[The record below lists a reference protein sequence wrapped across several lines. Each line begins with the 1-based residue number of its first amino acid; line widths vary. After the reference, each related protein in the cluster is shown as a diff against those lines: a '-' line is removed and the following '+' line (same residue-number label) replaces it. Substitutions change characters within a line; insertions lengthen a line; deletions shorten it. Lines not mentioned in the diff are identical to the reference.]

1 MLARLGNGFF
11 MNAIADTWANLTLQ
25 RRAILIGAVLAT
37 LAMVMMVA
45 RTAVQPSMAL
55 LYGGLD
61 QASAGEVVVALEGM
75 NVPVEV
81 RGDAV
86 YVPADQ
92 RDRVRLTLAQQG
104 LPSQGQSGYEL
115 LDQLSGFGTT
125 SEMFQANYWRAKEGE
140 LARTI
145 VSSAGVK
152 SARVHIAASSRGPF
166 QGDDAPPT
174 ASVTVTTRGG
184 ALNENVALGIRYMVA
199 LSVAGLE
206 PSQVAVIDSRNG
218 VILAPGDEQVGV
230 MADAVAE
237 RRSAALRKDLAELL
251 AVRVGP
257 GNVQVSVT
265 VEASKQTER
274 VLERLVDPDSQV
286 TVSSDTQTSSERSKG
301 TNSAITVASNLPDG
315 EAANGGGQDE
325 SETQENRETVSFR
338 YSETERSQVLE
349 AGEIKRIGVAV
360 LLNHLPEVD
369 ANGDTTFTPRP
380 DEELAAIEELVKSA
394 MAFDA
399 DRGDTVTIRTMQFA
413 APLALGSEAEASV
426 VERFVEDNFGSLIQM
441 IILALVV
448 LALGLF
454 VVRPIMTGKAAEAS
468 EETAL
473 AAVGT
478 GPDGAPVLLG
488 PDGEPLATV
497 IGEDGQP
504 IAIQGGEQAATLA
517 PPEPPTKEEMEEAE
531 RARMQALSDLI
542 LARSEES
549 TALLK
554 KWLSDGAPPRE
565 AA

>member
-1 MLARLGNGFF
+1 
-11 MNAIADTWANLTLQ
+11 
-25 RRAILIGAVLAT
+25 
-37 LAMVMMVA
+37 
-45 RTAVQPSMAL
+45 
-55 LYGGLD
+55 
-61 QASAGEVVVALEGM
+61 
-75 NVPVEV
+75 
-81 RGDAV
+81 
-86 YVPADQ
+86 
-92 RDRVRLTLAQQG
+92 
-104 LPSQGQSGYEL
+104 
-115 LDQLSGFGTT
+115 
-125 SEMFQANYWRAKEGE
+125 MFQANYWRAKEGE

-166 QGDDAPPT
+166 QGDDAKPT

-237 RRSAALRKDLAELL
+237 RRSAALRSDLAELL

-265 VEASKQTER
+265 VETSKQSET

-286 TVSSDTQTSSERSKG
+286 TVSSDTQNSNERSKG
-301 TNSAITVASNLPDG
+301 SNSAVTVASNLPDG
-315 EAANGGGQDE
+315 EAANADGQDE
-325 SETQENRETVSFR
+325 SEAQENRETVAYR

-349 AGEIKRIGVAV
+349 AGEVKRIGVAV
-360 LLNHLPEVD
+360 LLNHLAELD
-369 ANGDTTFTPRP
+369 ANGDPVFTPRP
-380 DEELAAIEELVKSA
+380 AEELAAIEELVKSA

-399 DRGDTVTIRTMQFA
+399 DRGDTVTIRTMEFA
-413 APLALGSEAEASV
+413 APLAQGSEVESSV
-426 VERFVEDNFGSLIQM
+426 VDRFVEDNFGSLIQM

-454 VVRPIMTGKAAEAS
+454 VVRPILAGKAAEAS
-468 EETAL
+468 EETTL
-473 AAVGT
+473 ATVAAGA
-478 GPDGAPVLLG
+478 DGAPVLLG
-488 PDGEPLATV
+488 PDGEPLAA
-497 IGEDGQP
+497 ILGPDGQP
-504 IAIQGGEQAATLA
+504 IAIPGMEQTAATLA
-517 PPEPPTKEEMEEAE
+517 PPEPPTKEEMEEAD
-531 RARMQALSDLI
+531 RARIQALSDLI
-542 LARSEES
+542 MSRTEES
-549 TALLK
+549 ASLLK